1 MKTIEQALSKVVDE
15 YRRRLGQGAVELLR
29 QVDGQLAISM
39 GKMLRPRLVLLSTAI
54 LDENLVNDRR
64 TILLATAAE
73 MLHNA
78 SLLHDD
84 VVDGSAER
92 RGLPSVNS
100 RWDNRTAILTGDYH
114 LAQVMQIMEEVGDRN
129 ATQKLIETVI
139 AMTTAELL
147 QIENHNNV
155 SEMGT
160 YSRITCGKTA
170 RLMATCCAFGNPEL
184 EQFGLHYGMA
194 FQLRDDIDDNES
206 TPFTAQMLENE
217 IKLAKNELADKEN
230 SIFVQELHNMTDK
243 LVK

>member
-1 MKTIEQALSKVVDE
+1 MKTIEQALSRVVDE
-15 YRRRLGQGAVELLR
+15 YRNRLGQGSVELLR
-29 QVDGQLAISM
+29 QVDGQLAVSI
-39 GKMLRPRLVLLSTAI
+39 GKMLRPRLVLLSAAI
-54 LDENLVNDRR
+54 LDEKLISDRR

-84 VVDGSAER
+84 VIDGSSER
-92 RGLPSVNS
+92 RGRPSVNS

-114 LAQVMQIMEEVGDRN
+114 LAQVMQIMDEVGDRN

-139 AMTTAELL
+139 AMTSAELL
-147 QIENHNNV
+147 QIETRDNASN
-155 SEMGT
+155 SDI

-170 RLMATCCAFGNPEL
+170 RLMATCCAFGNPGL

-194 FQLRDDIDDNES
+194 FQLRDDIDDSEA

-217 IKLAKNELADKEN
+217 IKLAKNELAGKEN
-230 SIFVQELHNMTDK
+230 NIFVQELYNMTDK
-243 LVK
+243 LIK